1 LGLSLAVTVARASED
16 QKEFCGIPRFFRGV
30 PRSKPVRGMLTRTT
44 RAVILARGLGTR
56 MRTPSIEGA
65 ALSPDQQRAANAGA
79 KGMIPIGRP
88 FLDYV
93 ISALA
98 DGGITEVVLVVGPDA
113 LEVREYFTRMAP
125 PSRVRV
131 SFAEQVE
138 PRGTA
143 DAVLAAEKSVGSA
156 PFLVLNA
163 DNLYPPSAVRD
174 LAAVG
179 GNGLVCFDAESLVKR
194 SNIDAERVL
203 RFALC
208 DVDADGWLTEI
219 VEKPASDHRL
229 ARERERLVSMNLW
242 SFTPEFF
249 EACRRTTPSA
259 RGELEIQT
267 AVAIAMRDLG
277 LRFRAVRSREGVLDL
292 STRADIA
299 AVAERL
305 RGVKAS
311 P

>member
-1 LGLSLAVTVARASED
+1 
-16 QKEFCGIPRFFRGV
+16 
-30 PRSKPVRGMLTRTT
+30 M
-44 RAVILARGLGTR
+44 
-56 MRTPSIEGA
+56 EGEP
-65 ALSPDQQRAANAGA
+65 LSPDQQRAADAGA

-98 DGGITEVVLVVGPDA
+98 DGGITDVVLVIGPEQRD
-113 LEVREYFTRMAP
+113 VRDYFTRTAP
-125 PSRVRV
+125 PKRVRV
-131 SFAEQVE
+131 AFAEQAE
-138 PRGTA
+138 AKGTA
-143 DAVLAAEKSVGSA
+143 DAVLAAERSVGSA

-163 DNLYPPSAVRD
+163 DNLYPASAVRD
-174 LAAVG
+174 LAAIG
-179 GNGLVCFDAESLVKR
+179 GNGLVCFDAESLVR
-194 SNIDAERVL
+194 ESNIDAARVL

-208 DVDADGWLTEI
+208 DVDADGWLKDI
-219 VEKPASDHRL
+219 VEKPAPDHRL
-229 ARERERLVSMNLW
+229 ARAAERLVSMNLW

-259 RGELEIQT
+259 RGELEIQG

-292 STRADIA
+292 SSRADIA

-305 RGVKAS
+305 KGVTAN